1 MTILY
6 SEAIMITP
14 GWYIM
19 LMFILFLVGFLI
31 LFALLPILE
40 NYSAQIAIFSLICI
54 ISALIMVFYNYQID
68 SGKKQYQVIFNENQ
82 DLNEFNSKYK
92 IIEQKGEIFVI
103 EDR

>member
-19 LMFILFLVGFLI
+19 LMFILFLVGLLI
-31 LFALLPILE
+31 LFALPILE
-40 NYSAQIAIFSLICI
+40 KYSAQIAIFSLICI
-54 ISALIMVFYNYQID
+54 ISALIMGFYNYQID
-68 SGKKQYQVIFNENQ
+68 SGKKQYNVIFNEKQ
-82 DLNEFNSKYK
+82 DLMEFNSKYRV
-92 IIEQKGEIFVI
+92 IDQKGDMFII

>member
-19 LMFILFLVGFLI
+19 LIFILFLVGLLI
-31 LFALLPILE
+31 LFALPILE
-40 NYSAQIAIFSLICI
+40 KYAVQMAIFSLVCI
-54 ISALIMVFYNYQID
+54 ISALIMGFYNYQID
-68 SGKKQYQVIFNENQ
+68 SGKKQYNVIFNEKQ
-82 DLNEFNSKYK
+82 DLMEFNSKYR
-92 IIEQKGEIFVI
+92 IIDQKGDMFII

>member
-19 LMFILFLVGFLI
+19 LMFILFLVGLLI
-31 LFALLPILE
+31 LFILPALE
-40 NYSAQIAIFSLICI
+40 KYSAQIAIFSLACI
-54 ISALIMVFYNYQID
+54 ISALTMGFYNYQID

-92 IIEQKGEIFVI
+92 IIGQKGEIFII